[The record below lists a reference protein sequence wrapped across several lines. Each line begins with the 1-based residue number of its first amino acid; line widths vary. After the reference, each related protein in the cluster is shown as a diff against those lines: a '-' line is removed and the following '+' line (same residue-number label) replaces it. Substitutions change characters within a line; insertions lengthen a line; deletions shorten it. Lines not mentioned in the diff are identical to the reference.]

1 MHPIMCAPGPRP
13 CVSPSAQ
20 AAWLYKATG
29 EESYLSAARG
39 YLKRAQVGGGIGG
52 RGEEGRVG
60 GWVGGERC

>member
-1 MHPIMCAPGPRP
+1 
-13 CVSPSAQ
+13 VQ

-39 YLKRAQVGGGIGG
+39 YLERAQVGGGIGE